1 VARRVGDRRGQRGNL
16 VREAPSSR
24 DFFRVRGEKL
34 IARICVCPSVGE
46 IRFAGA
52 AGLRVCGVLPHVT
65 RRRRRE
71 PSRGRSLGRLRC
83 LRAARARAARPE
95 LERLRPGSAAR
106 AKLLMLRILRR
117 WRIS

>member
-1 VARRVGDRRGQRGNL
+1 MCGA
-16 VREAPSSR
+16 
-24 DFFRVRGEKL
+24 KL

-46 IRFAGA
+46 TRFAGA
-52 AGLRVCGVLPHVT
+52 AGLSVCGVLPHVT

-71 PSRGRSLGRLRC
+71 LSRGRSLGRLRC